1 MYKYVAVDMYATIFT
16 RGGCN
21 SINSRMRGNKRPYI
35 TWFIGHIVRRKKT
48 KNEEGME
55 GLSFCFPVWLLTTVE
70 WAGKDR
76 IKHNSY
82 KSRNYYSYGIY
93 RYRHLEYYKAVDGSG
108 REDTRYFCMR

>member
-16 RGGCN
+16 IGGCN
-21 SINSRMRGNKRPYI
+21 SINSRMRGNKRPQI

-70 WAGKDR
+70 WAGKDTVGLSITR
-76 IKHNSY
+76 TNRETITRTEYIDTATQNIIKLQMDPGE
-82 KSRNYYSYGIY
+82 KTRGIF
-93 RYRHLEYYKAVDGSG
+93 A
-108 REDTRYFCMR
+108 